1 MGEIEKLM
9 GLPVCRYQF
18 GGVVMDLLKL
28 DCLIGVHLLNA
39 NAQSCTIIERIW
51 SGCGNL
57 SIRCASLS
65 SAFLSLSQKSEHL
78 YMLDSIL
85 GDSGT

>member
-1 MGEIEKLM
+1 MSAWRGGNGSAEP
-9 GLPVCRYQF
+9 GLFDQ
-18 GGVVMDLLKL
+18 
-28 DCLIGVHLLNA
+28 VHLLND
-39 NAQSCTIIERIW
+39 NAQSCTIIRRIW

-65 SAFLSLSQKSEHL
+65 NDFLSSSQKSEHF

-85 GDSGT
+85 GDTGT